1 MIPYRDENRAGGFP
15 AMTYALIAV
24 NLFVFFKEAA
34 AAAQGQAA
42 LEQFV
47 TALGV
52 IPYRITHHIQ
62 PPPPAPHP
70 ELLTLITSMF
80 VHADWLHVLGNMLYL
95 FIFGPSIEYLT
106 GSLRFLLFYL
116 ACGLVAGMAQVVFY
130 PDSTIV
136 AIGAS
141 GAIAGVLGAY
151 LLFFGRHTIDAVL
164 PVGCLPLFLRVP
176 AMLLIGLWILL
187 QIYLVRTQTGASG
200 GIGYLEHVVGFV
212 AGMILIFVFKA
223 RRAPQP
229 LEPEY

>member
-116 ACGLVAGMAQVVFY
+116 ACGLMAGGCVVGVFSGF
-130 PDSTIV
+130 PNLAHGGV
-136 AIGAS
+136 GAIG
-141 GAIAGVLGAY
+141 
-151 LLFFGRHTIDAVL
+151 
-164 PVGCLPLFLRVP
+164 
-176 AMLLIGLWILL
+176 
-187 QIYLVRTQTGASG
+187 G
-200 GIGYLEHVVGFV
+200 GFCRY
-212 AGMILIFVFKA
+212 
-223 RRAPQP
+223 
-229 LEPEY
+229 